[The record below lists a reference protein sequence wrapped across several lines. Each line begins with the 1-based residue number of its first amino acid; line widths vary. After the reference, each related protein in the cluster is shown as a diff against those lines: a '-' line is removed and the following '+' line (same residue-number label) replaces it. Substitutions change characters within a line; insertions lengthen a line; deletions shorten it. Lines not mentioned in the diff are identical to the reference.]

1 MGIIFRQSIK
11 GTVVHWIGAI
21 IGMVTMLYI
30 QPKFLKTEEIGL
42 MKVLYE
48 SGLLIC
54 SFALLGT
61 TSSTIRFFPYFKN
74 NKNKDNGFFFY
85 LLLLPAVGVI
95 IFIPLVIFLKDIIID
110 FFAEKSALYVEYF
123 NWVIPLILF
132 LVYWITF
139 ETYSNVKMRIAVPKL
154 IREIGVRVLLLTIYV
169 MYGFKLLTLTEMV
182 TCTISVYAVAMIVTF
197 CYIRKFDSIT
207 LKHDRKFIDKPLQ
220 NKILKYIGFLFL
232 ATVSGNILNQLD
244 IFMLASL
251 KGLNITGVY
260 TILIY
265 IVAMIDMPSRAI
277 TAISSPIA
285 AESLKTDNFEQAN
298 NLYRQVSLHQ
308 LISGSI
314 IFMFIWINIDNIFAI
329 IPKGETFAPG
339 KWVVLFLGIAKI
351 ITMTLNFGGV
361 LISYSRYYYWSLF
374 FSFFIFAAGV
384 ATNLLLIPI
393 LGMTGAA
400 LATLTACILSYSV
413 QQWIVLKKIKGN
425 PYTINTLKQIALILL
440 LTGINYL
447 LPNWSHN
454 PFIDAAYR
462 SIIIG
467 LLTTVLLYKF
477 KISANINTVIDKS
490 IEKIKT
496 YILPKKHDNR
506 K

>member
-21 IGMVTMLYI
+21 IGMITMLYI
-30 QPKFLKTEEIGL
+30 QPKFLTTEEIGL

-85 LLLLPAVGVI
+85 LLVLPTVGAI
-95 IFIPLVIFLKDIIID
+95 IFVPLIIFLKDVIVD

-132 LVYWITF
+132 LMYWITF

-154 IREIGVRVLLLTIYV
+154 IREVGVRILLLTIYV
-169 MYGFKLLTLTEMV
+169 LYGFKLLTLTELV
-182 TCTISVYAVAMIVTF
+182 TCSISVYAISMITAF
-197 CYIRKFDSIT
+197 FYIRRFDSIT

-220 NKILKYIGFLFL
+220 NKILKYTGFLFL
-232 ATVSGNILNQLD
+232 AAISGNILNQLD
-244 IFMLASL
+244 VFMLASL
-251 KGLNITGVY
+251 KGLDTTGVY
-260 TILIY
+260 TILTH
-265 IVAMIDMPSRAI
+265 IVAMIDMPSRSI

-285 AESLKTDNFEQAN
+285 ADSLKNDDFEKAN
-298 NLYRQVSLHQ
+298 KLYKEVSLHQ

-314 IFMFIWINIDNIFAI
+314 IFIFIWINLDNIFAI
-329 IPKGETFAPG
+329 IPNGETFAPG
-339 KWVVLFLGIAKI
+339 KLVVLFLGIAKI

-374 FSFFIFAAGV
+374 FSSFILITGIAA
-384 ATNLLLIPI
+384 NLLLIPV
-393 LGMTGAA
+393 LGMTGASI
-400 LATLTACILSYSV
+400 ATLMACILSYSV
-413 QQWIVLKKIKGN
+413 QQWIVLKKVKGN
-425 PYTINTLKQIALILL
+425 PYTINTIKQVALVLVLI
-440 LTGINYL
+440 GINCL
-447 LPNWSHN
+447 LPNWSNN
-454 PFIDAAYR
+454 PFIDIAYR

-467 LLTTVLLYKF
+467 ILTLVFLYKL
-477 KISANINTVIDKS
+477 KISKPINNIIDKS
-490 IEKIKT
+490 WEKIKE
-496 YILPKKHDNR
+496 YVNR

>member
-11 GTVVHWIGAI
+11 GTIVHWIGAV
-21 IGMVTMLYI
+21 IGMVTMLYV
-30 QPKFLKTEEIGL
+30 QPYFLKTEEIGL

-54 SFALLGT
+54 GFALLGAPT
-61 TSSTIRFFPYFKN
+61 STIRFFPYFKN

-85 LLLLPAVGVI
+85 LLALPATGAI
-95 IFIPLVIFLKDIIID
+95 IFIPLVILLKPIIID
-110 FFAEKSALYVEYF
+110 FFASKSALYVEYF

-132 LVYWITF
+132 LIYWVTF
-139 ETYSNVKMRIAVPKL
+139 EAYSNVKMRIAVPKL
-154 IREIGVRVLLLTIYV
+154 IREIGVRILLLTIYV
-169 MYGFKLLTLTEMV
+169 LYGFKLLTLTELV
-182 TCTISVYAVAMIVTF
+182 TCAISVYAIAMITTF
-197 CYIRKFDSIT
+197 FYIRRFDAIT

-220 NKILKYIGFLFL
+220 NKILKYTGFLFL
-232 ATVSGNILNQLD
+232 AAVSGNILNQLD
-244 IFMLASL
+244 VFMLASL
-251 KGLNITGVY
+251 KGLDTTGVY

-285 AESLKTDNFEQAN
+285 ADSLKNDDFEKAN
-298 NLYRQVSLHQ
+298 KLYKEVSLHQ

-314 IFMFIWINIDNIFAI
+314 FFVFIWINLDNIFAI
-329 IPKGETFAPG
+329 IPNGETFAPG

-361 LISYSRYYYWSLF
+361 LISYSRYYYWTLF
-374 FSFFIFAAGV
+374 FSFVIFGTGIAA
-384 ATNLLLIPI
+384 NLLLIPI

-400 LATLTACILSYSV
+400 LASLMACILSYSA
-413 QQWIVLKKIKGN
+413 QQWIVLKKVKGN
-425 PYTINTLKQIALILL
+425 PYTINTIKQVALILGL
-440 LTGINYL
+440 VGINFL
-447 LPNWSHN
+447 LPDWSHN

-467 LLTTVLLYKF
+467 TLTVISLYKL
-477 KISANINTVIDKS
+477 KISMTINKIVDKS
-490 IEKIKT
+490 IEKIKAF
-496 YILPKKHDNR
+496 IK
-506 K
+506 

>member
-1 MGIIFRQSIK
+1 MMGIIFRQSIK
-11 GTVVHWIGAI
+11 GTVVHWIGAV
-21 IGMVTMLYI
+21 IGMITMLYI

-74 NKNKDNGFFFY
+74 SKNRDNGFFFY
-85 LLLLPAVGVI
+85 LLVLPTVGAI
-95 IFIPLVIFLKDIIID
+95 IFIPLVIFLKDVIID

-132 LVYWITF
+132 LIYWVTF

-154 IREIGVRVLLLTIYV
+154 IREIGVRILLLAIYT
-169 MYGFKLLTLTEMV
+169 MYGLKLLTLTELV
-182 TCTISVYAVAMIVTF
+182 TCAITVYAISMIATF
-197 CYIRKFDSIT
+197 FYIRKFDSIT
-207 LKHDRKFIDKPLQ
+207 LKHNRKFIDKPLR

-232 ATVSGNILNQLD
+232 ATVSGNIINQLD

-251 KGLNITGVY
+251 KGLDTTGVY

-265 IVAMIDMPSRAI
+265 IAAMIDMPSRAI
-277 TAISSPIA
+277 TAISSPVA
-285 AESLKTDNFEQAN
+285 AESLKNDDFETAN
-298 NLYRQVSLHQ
+298 KLYRQVSLHQ

-314 IFMFIWINIDNIFAI
+314 IFMFIWINLDNIFAI
-329 IPKGETFAPG
+329 IPNGESFAPG

-351 ITMTLNFGGV
+351 ITMTLNFGGI
-361 LISYSRYYYWSLF
+361 LIAYSRYYYWSLF
-374 FSFFIFAAGV
+374 FSVFIFGAGV
-384 ATNLLLIPI
+384 AANLLLIPV
-393 LGMTGAA
+393 LGMTGAS

-425 PYTINTLKQIALILL
+425 PYTINTIKQITLILIL
-440 LTGINYL
+440 VGINYL
-447 LPNWSHN
+447 LPNWSNN
-454 PFIDAAYR
+454 PFIDSAYR

-467 LLTTVLLYKF
+467 ILTAVFLYKL
-477 KISANINTVIDKS
+477 KISVTINSIIDKS
-490 IEKIKT
+490 REKIKT
-496 YILPKKHDNR
+496 FIKA
-506 K
+506 